1 MRIVVSCVKL
11 QKRVNADFYKAQYFY
26 FSKICVKL
34 KIYYLRNFMI
44 NILFFFQKIS
54 EENNFFKNTEKKL
67 LRIVVCCV
75 KLQKRV
81 NADFYKTQYFFIFQ
95 QFADR

>member
-1 MRIVVSCVKL
+1 MLKKKLLRIVVSCVKL
-11 QKRVNADFYKAQYFY
+11 QKRVIADFYKTQYFY

-54 EENNFFKNTEKKL
+54 EENNFFKNVEKKTFED
-67 LRIVVCCV
+67 CCE
-75 KLQKRV
+75 LC
-81 NADFYKTQYFFIFQ
+81 KT
-95 QFADR
+95 AETR